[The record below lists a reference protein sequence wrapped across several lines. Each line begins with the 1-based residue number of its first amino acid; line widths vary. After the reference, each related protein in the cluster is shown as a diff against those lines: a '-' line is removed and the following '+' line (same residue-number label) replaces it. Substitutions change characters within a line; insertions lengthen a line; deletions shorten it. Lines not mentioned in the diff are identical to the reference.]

1 MRSALQ
7 CIDEFLERVVESEDC
22 VATVVSRI
30 VKKVVVHRRFAA
42 ELLVLFQS
50 VRYDHIENAL
60 KRIGLTF
67 DSELGIASLC

>member
-1 MRSALQ
+1 
-7 CIDEFLERVVESEDC
+7 
-22 VATVVSRI
+22 
-30 VKKVVVHRRFAA
+30 VHRRFAA